1 MFSTVFCVEPLH
13 VTVKVIPLL
22 GTEWGKINTL
32 RHTLFYWLEDSGIL
46 LIFCL
51 TFLFI
56 LHSRFFL
63 LQPPPL
69 KLFSVAYIALI
80 LQFCP
85 SIASGVYNLEGRFSS
100 IV

>member
-51 TFLFI
+51 TFFI
-56 LHSRFFL
+56 YSSFSFFHVF
-63 LQPPPL
+63 L
-69 KLFSVAYIALI
+69 K
-80 LQFCP
+80 P
-85 SIASGVYNLEGRFSS
+85 
-100 IV
+100 

>member
-32 RHTLFYWLEDSGIL
+32 RYTLFYWLEDSGIL

-51 TFLFI
+51 TF
-56 LHSRFFL
+56 FFYSS
-63 LQPPPL
+63 
-69 KLFSVAYIALI
+69 FS
-80 LQFCP
+80 FFHGFFFKP
-85 SIASGVYNLEGRFSS
+85 
-100 IV
+100 